1 MENMDLHELAERY
14 VLGNLNPEEK
24 ETFEKE
30 LAINHDL
37 KKEVDLLKGIS
48 YAIQDEDLLNFRS
61 MVQEEASQYRESR
74 KGLRIRKVFIRAS
87 VAAASIILVATTFFV
102 LSIQGHQPGA
112 ASRIYSQY
120 FSPYSSGLYSRS
132 ASANAE
138 DQYGRAVRYY
148 SAMNYKAAKLCF
160 DSVLVKDPGHN
171 GALFFSGMAAME
183 LKEFQ
188 FASDRFE
195 KIILNANSLY
205 IEQAEWYSGLSQL
218 AINDRKKAV
227 AHFRN
232 LIKAKGY
239 YTSKAQLVLNELS
252 KD

>member
-1 MENMDLHELAERY
+1 MR
-14 VLGNLNPEEK
+14 
-24 ETFEKE
+24 
-30 LAINHDL
+30 
-37 KKEVDLLKGIS
+37 
-48 YAIQDEDLLNFRS
+48 
-61 MVQEEASQYRESR
+61 
-74 KGLRIRKVFIRAS
+74 
-87 VAAASIILVATTFFV
+87 
-102 LSIQGHQPGA
+102 
-112 ASRIYSQY
+112 
-120 FSPYSSGLYSRS
+120 
-132 ASANAE
+132 
-138 DQYGRAVRYY
+138 
-148 SAMNYKAAKLCF
+148 
-160 DSVLVKDPGHN
+160 DPGHN